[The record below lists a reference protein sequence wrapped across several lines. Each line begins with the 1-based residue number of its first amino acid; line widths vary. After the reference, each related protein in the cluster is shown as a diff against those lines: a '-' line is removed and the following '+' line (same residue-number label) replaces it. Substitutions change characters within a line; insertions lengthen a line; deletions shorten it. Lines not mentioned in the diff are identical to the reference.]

1 MLRTLLCFLFYA
13 GKRKNVNVGE
23 DVNVMPTSE
32 GQRRARGMPRKEKL
46 NILIKL

>member
-1 MLRTLLCFLFYA
+1 MLMTLLCFSFYA
-13 GKRKNVNVGE
+13 SKGKNVNVGE

-32 GQRRARGMPRKEKL
+32 GQRRARGRPQKEKL